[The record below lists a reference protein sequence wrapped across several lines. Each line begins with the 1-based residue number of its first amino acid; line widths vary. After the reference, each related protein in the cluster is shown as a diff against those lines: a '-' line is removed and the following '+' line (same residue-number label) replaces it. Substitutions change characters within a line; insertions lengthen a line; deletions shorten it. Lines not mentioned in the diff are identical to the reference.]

1 MQDLELLDLLNTP
14 FFLVKHP
21 AAAAEEEE
29 EEEEEEPKPAISL
42 HPRSPISDLSPKIA
56 AALDVESKSA
66 GSRLARRRNFVWK
79 TPRFEIPLSLSPSLP
94 PSRDSRSLPPS
105 PLPSRNSR
113 SLPPSLPPAI

>member
-79 TPRFEIPLSLSPSLP
+79 TPRFEIPPSLSLP

-105 PLPSRNSR
+105 LPRFEI
-113 SLPPSLPPAI
+113 PPAIPS